1 MTDNENDIIEKIMAL
16 VIVISDA
23 VRLRMMMT
31 IIVMIMIMS
40 RLSRINSR
48 RRLYGEI

>member
-1 MTDNENDIIEKIMAL
+1 MKMIFEKIMAL

-23 VRLRMMMT
+23 VRVRMMM

-40 RLSRINSR
+40 KLSRINSR
-48 RRLYGEI
+48 RKLYGEI